1 MRPPLDCLLSWHT
14 RRDALLFTHTHTCI
28 VVLSLETSKAEQME
42 GKLVDDSYFIS
53 LGNGRAMSNNQLYG
67 FISIQCAIRRNEPY
81 HRATTVEFLTTF
93 FFYLTEK
100 NVCAV
105 QDGAD
110 VVAWK

>member
-1 MRPPLDCLLSWHT
+1 MPYYS
-14 RRDALLFTHTHTCI
+14 HTHTCI

-67 FISIQCAIRRNEPY
+67 FISIQRAIRRNEPY
-81 HRATTVEFLTTF
+81 HRATTVEFLTTFF